1 MNPLITSLLNLRLR
15 QIFTVFLI
23 GLTFWVMQA
32 FGYSNQLQAQA
43 KSLTPEASSYQVD
56 NTDTPDIG
64 QLQNDKQVENAQK
77 NLKDTAD
84 NVREKLNLDQ
94 PIYPGTKEVL
104 NDVQNSLKGAVDT
117 VTGNDNNDKR

>member
-1 MNPLITSLLNLRLR
+1 MNRFITSLLNFRLR

-23 GLTFWVMQA
+23 GLTFWSIQA

-43 KSLTPEASSYQVD
+43 KPLTPEASAYQVD
-56 NTDTPDIG
+56 NTNTSDTG
-64 QLQNDKQVENAQK
+64 ALRNNKQVETGQQ

-104 NDVQNSLKGAVDT
+104 NDVQDSIKDAVNA
-117 VTGNDNNDKR
+117 VTGNDESNTK

>member
-1 MNPLITSLLNLRLR
+1 MNRLITSLLNLRLR
-15 QIFTVFLI
+15 QIVTVFLI
-23 GLTFWVMQA
+23 GLTFWVMQV

-43 KSLTPEASSYQVD
+43 KSLTPESSSYQVD

-104 NDVQNSLKGAVDT
+104 NDVQDSLKGAVNT
-117 VTGNDNNDKR
+117 VTGSDKNDKK

>member
-1 MNPLITSLLNLRLR
+1 MNRVITSLLNLRLR
-15 QIFTVFLI
+15 QLFTVFLI

-43 KSLTPEASSYQVD
+43 TPLTPEASAYQVD
-56 NTDTPDIG
+56 NTDTFDTGAIR
-64 QLQNDKQVENAQK
+64 NDKQVENAQQ

-104 NDVQNSLKGAVDT
+104 NDVQDSVKDAVNA
-117 VTGNDNNDKR
+117 VTGNNESDNR

>member
-1 MNPLITSLLNLRLR
+1 MNRLITSLLNLRLR
-15 QIFTVFLI
+15 QIVTVFLI

-43 KSLTPEASSYQVD
+43 KSLTPESSSYQVD

-104 NDVQNSLKGAVDT
+104 NDVQDSLKGAVNT
-117 VTGNDNNDKR
+117 VTGSDKNDKK